1 MEGPLQA
8 WVRPMLH
15 QPQESSL
22 SPGTVDLG
30 GSLAVASRG
39 LYATGVSTD
48 LNGVYLSN
56 QTECLLTCAMFSY
69 LPELWRANW
78 GRAESS
84 SEV

>member
-56 QTECLLTCAMFSY
+56 QTEYRLTCAMFSY